1 MRSRRGLSERGLRS
15 DLSARSG
22 RSVLGPR
29 LSRCGRSDFDFLAS
43 FSVTPV
49 KGLSS
54 INCRNVAFCDL
65 SRCGTTE
72 RTVMPSISKSA
83 SILSWSPTFDS
94 LGKSEDSTTPLG
106 TLAPAARH
114 VHVPSSR
121 VLVNSISRRLDMS
134 LYGIGKVW
142 ICHICMVKLVP

>member
-1 MRSRRGLSERGLRS
+1 MRSRGGRSVRGLRS
-15 DLSARSG
+15 VFSVRAG
-22 RSVLGPR
+22 RSVRGPR
-29 LSRCGRSDFDFLAS
+29 LSRCGRSDLDFFAS

-54 INCRNVAFCDL
+54 INCRKVAFCDL

-72 RTVMPSISKSA
+72 RTVMPSMSKSA
-83 SILSWSPTFDS
+83 SIFSTSPTFDS
-94 LGKSEDSTTPLG
+94 FGRSDDSTTPFG

-134 LYGIGKVW
+134 LYGIGKLAV
-142 ICHICMVKLVP
+142 